1 MPKVPCIINTH
12 DEIEHTFI
20 ARGLFVY
27 GEDSPLNMLELWQNS
42 SGIPL
47 SRRLGPGHP
56 CRGVGHRILG

>member
-20 ARGLFVY
+20 DRGLFVY
-27 GEDSPLNMLELWQNS
+27 GDDSPLNMLELWQNS

-47 SRRLGPGHP
+47 SQRLGPGHP
-56 CRGVGHRILG
+56 CRDVGHRILG